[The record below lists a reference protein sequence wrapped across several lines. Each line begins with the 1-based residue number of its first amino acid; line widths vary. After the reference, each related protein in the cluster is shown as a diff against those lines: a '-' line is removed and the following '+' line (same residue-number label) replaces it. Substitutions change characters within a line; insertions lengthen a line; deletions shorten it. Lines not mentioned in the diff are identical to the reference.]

1 MDASDGRRD
10 QARRDN
16 LFETIANYT
25 YDWETWFAEDGSVK
39 WINPAVERM
48 TGYSVAECL
57 AMPEYPVSLIH
68 PADRTTIADILS
80 SALAGWSGNDVEFRF
95 RHKSGATGWAAVSWQ
110 QVRDDAGR
118 NIGVRTSMRDI
129 TERKRAE
136 EALKAAMR
144 EAERANKAKSRF
156 LAAVSHDMRQPL
168 QAISMYLG
176 ALRFGR
182 PSDNH
187 GEILRDIRTCL
198 NGCNELLDDITD
210 ISRLDAG
217 VVVPEFSDFA
227 VADLLETV
235 ETGFRAQAKEK
246 GLALTVVDSSLFIRA
261 DQRMLARIAQN
272 LVSNAIRHTG
282 KGRVLVGFR
291 RHNGEADLQ
300 VWDTGPGIPE
310 DQREA
315 IFEEFYQIGNPQRDR
330 RLGFGLGLAIVRRQA
345 ALMGLPVGFSST
357 VGKGSMFWVRAPVAS
372 GASPPAVSRRDATS
386 EVRPLAGLKVLVIDD
401 EPVQLNAARFF
412 LEGQGALVEAREG
425 TAEALRCVA
434 QGFRPDVILA
444 DYRLGDG
451 ITGATAI
458 EMLRS
463 SLGFHVPAIIV
474 TGDTEPQRI
483 ADAEASG
490 CLLLHKPV
498 APGAL
503 TQAIVDHAEQVA
515 EKSEAT
521 IKRAP

>member
-1 MDASDGRRD
+1 
-10 QARRDN
+10 
-16 LFETIANYT
+16 
-25 YDWETWFAEDGSVK
+25 
-39 WINPAVERM
+39 
-48 TGYSVAECL
+48 
-57 AMPEYPVSLIH
+57 
-68 PADRTTIADILS
+68 
-80 SALAGWSGNDVEFRF
+80 
-95 RHKSGATGWAAVSWQ
+95 
-110 QVRDDAGR
+110 
-118 NIGVRTSMRDI
+118 MRDI

-144 EAERANKAKSRF
+144 EAERANRAKSRF

-176 ALRFGR
+176 ALRYGR
-182 PSDNH
+182 GGD
-187 GEILRDIRTCL
+187 GQGDILHDIRLCL
-198 NGCNELLDDITD
+198 DGCNELLDDITD

-227 VADLLETV
+227 VADLLEHIATS
-235 ETGFRAQAKEK
+235 FRAQAREK
-246 GLALTVVDSSLFIRA
+246 GLGFTVMDSSVFIRA
-261 DQRMLARIAQN
+261 DQRMLARIMQN
-272 LVSNAIRHTG
+272 LVSNAIRHTEM
-282 KGRVLVGFR
+282 GRVLVGC
-291 RHNGEADLQ
+291 RHHDGEADLQ

-315 IFEEFYQIGNPQRDR
+315 IFEEFYQIGNEQRDR

-357 VGKGSMFWVRAPVAS
+357 LGKGSMFWVRAPVAAGPS
-372 GASPPAVSRRDATS
+372 QPAARPRDATA

-412 LEGQGALVEAREG
+412 LEGQGALVEARAE

-463 SLGFHVPAIIV
+463 SLGFRVPAIIV

-503 TQAIVDHAEQVA
+503 TQAIVDHAEKLA
-515 EKSEAT
+515 EKTAAGLT
-521 IKRAP
+521 PAP

>member
-1 MDASDGRRD
+1 MDTGDERRD
-10 QARRDN
+10 MESREN

-25 YDWETWFAEDGSVK
+25 YDWETWFAADGSVK

-68 PADRTTIADILS
+68 PGDRANIADILS
-80 SALAGWSGNDVEFRF
+80 SALAGTSGNDVEFRF
-95 RHKSGATGWAAVSWQ
+95 RLKSGATGWAAVSWQ
-110 QVRDDAGR
+110 QVRDNTGR
-118 NIGVRTSMRDI
+118 NIGARTSMRDI
-129 TERKRAE
+129 TERKRTE

-144 EAERANKAKSRF
+144 EAERANRAKSRF

-176 ALRFGR
+176 ALRYGR
-182 PSDNH
+182 PADNQ
-187 GEILRDIRTCL
+187 GEILRDIRLCL
-198 NGCNELLDDITD
+198 DGCNELLDDITD

-227 VADLLETV
+227 VADLLEHI
-235 ETGFRAQAKEK
+235 ETSFRAQAGEK
-246 GLALTVVDSSLFIRA
+246 GLAFTVMESSLFIRA
-261 DQRMLARIAQN
+261 DQRMLARIVQN
-272 LVSNAIRHTG
+272 LVSNAIRHTE
-282 KGRVLVGFR
+282 KGRVLVGCR
-291 RHNGEADLQ
+291 RHNGEAELQ

-315 IFEEFYQIGNPQRDR
+315 IFEEFYQIGNEQRDR

-345 ALMGLPVGFSST
+345 ALMGLPVGFSSKL
-357 VGKGSMFWVRAPVAS
+357 GKGSVFWVRAPITAHPSQPVAR
-372 GASPPAVSRRDATS
+372 PRDATA

-412 LEGQGALVEAREG
+412 LEGQGALVEARPE
-425 TAEALRCVA
+425 TAQALRCVA

-463 SLGFHVPAIIV
+463 SLGFRVPAIIV

-503 TQAIVDHAEQVA
+503 TQAIVDHAEKLA
-515 EKSEAT
+515 ERSAAAL
-521 IKRAP
+521 RPAP